1 MQFNLKMKA
10 NSSNVEMKQEKERD
24 FRPLIAQDLGNAW
37 SGRTSVTPLVPIY
50 GTASTLPV

>member
-1 MQFNLKMKA
+1 MQFNLDMKV
-10 NSSNVEMKQEKERD
+10 NSSKVEMKQEKERN